1 MEGSHFLR
9 SATSPLIA
17 VSCSP
22 QSKKVAEKNR
32 IPDFCQFL
40 RPFGERIS
48 SLTTQDVNGFPVNL
62 NPCFLRFQML
72 DKCDPIS
79 FDFKQIIQLEAEK
92 LPVLKTKAQV
102 EEWRENAVL
111 EHLTP
116 HYHLYRALLS
126 KYLGASEHETF
137 NHPVSRL
144 IVVSTS
150 DNDPVGLV
158 KNMIAAPLP
167 GVFSKGY
174 IDPVMPI
181 FILLVHDPEEALQI
195 E

>member
-1 MEGSHFLR
+1 MEGSQFLR
-9 SATSPLIA
+9 SATAPLIA
-17 VSCSP
+17 VSCSS
-22 QSKKVAEKNR
+22 QTKTIAEKNQ

-48 SLTTQDVNGFPVNL
+48 SLTTQDVNGFPVVL

-79 FDFKQIIQLEAEK
+79 FDFKQIIQLEGDK
-92 LPVLKTKAQV
+92 LPVLKTKTQV
-102 EEWRENAVL
+102 EEWRENAVP

-116 HYHLYRALLS
+116 WYHLYRALLS

-137 NHPVSRL
+137 NHPVARL
-144 IVVSTS
+144 LVVSSS
-150 DNDPVGLV
+150 DSDAVGIV
-158 KNMIAAPLP
+158 KNMLAAPLP
-167 GVFSKGY
+167 AIFSKGY
-174 IDPVMPI
+174 IDPAMPI